1 MLLVFA
7 KKGVYE
13 GKEAADK
20 AAIQREKVPPCQ
32 LPVSD
37 T

>member
-1 MLLVFA
+1 V
-7 KKGVYE
+7 G
-13 GKEAADK
+13 AADK
-20 AAIQREKVPPCQ
+20 AAIQLVEVQPYE